1 MVNFQRGNCFIAQYN
16 RCGMRVCDIASNG
29 LVYALDPAVL
39 DYERDEKKFFKK
51 PEALS
56 ALKNILQAQQFD
68 AIPLIQ
74 QYKGEVTHL
83 ARRKLHDGDEHEVH
97 ILSKSEVEC
106 VSRNSSILEC
116 MFRILANQHHILLL
130 ENSEG
135 KVTDILT
142 ISMLNNEMVKS
153 YLRLKIS
160 QLSEDDWNWNS
171 DYLSKSKKVNLD
183 YATEIFSQIEE
194 LAELLSEDYIDE
206 HNSVPKDIDVSK
218 KIVQLLSD
226 LQPLKPFSRNV
237 ESLSLVNEGFYLE
250 TSVEKKPEHTA
261 KEIQHE
267 WGGSLI
273 DEENHHVVDLA
284 FKLFSVAN
292 DWDEILLRK
301 ENQEWSKLSQSRD
314 GSIVESEVIR
324 INEYDNYLTIA
335 NLLTENECRM
345 LVVENENSKWPG
357 IITIHDF
364 ALNKKV
370 QNYLL
375 SSLTQIEVNCR
386 EALVQEGIQFIV
398 DRNKM
403 RKLIS
408 VANFNDVIEL
418 LNERNMLKKNSR
430 QHKKLDIIRFCRNK
444 LVHEIIGDDLEILPD
459 YLWYIFLEGVIYGD
473 ELKQL
478 FEINPHNQSVYS
490 HIVALDAFVFGSE
503 YLIKRKTSKEL
514 RKLIQNFIDL
524 EFEQGVITI
533 KIKNNSNKLN
543 NELDREID
551 IGTWRDLLLSYFE
564 GIHEIII
571 IDA

>member
-1 MVNFQRGNCFIAQYN
+1 
-16 RCGMRVCDIASNG
+16 MRVCDIASNG

-39 DYERDEKKFFKK
+39 DYKRDEKKFFKK

-106 VSRNSSILEC
+106 VSRDSSILEC

-130 ENSEG
+130 EDSEG

-142 ISMLNNEMVKS
+142 ISMLNSEKVKS
-153 YLRLKIS
+153 YLRLKVS

-171 DYLSKSKKVNLD
+171 DYLSNSKKVDID
-183 YATEIFSQIEE
+183 YAAEIFSQIEE
-194 LAELLSEDYIDE
+194 LAELLSEDYIE
-206 HNSVPKDIDVSK
+206 RTKSVPKDIDVSK
-218 KIVQLLSD
+218 KIVKLLSD
-226 LQPLKPFSRNV
+226 LQPLKPFSGNID
-237 ESLSLVNEGFYLE
+237 SLSLKEEGFYLE
-250 TSVEKKPEHTA
+250 ASVETKPEHTA

-273 DEENHHVVDLA
+273 DLEEENLHVVDLA
-284 FKLFSVAN
+284 FKLFSGAN

-314 GSIVESEVIR
+314 GSIVESEVIK
-324 INEYDNYLTIA
+324 INENDSYLTIA
-335 NLLTENECRM
+335 NLLNDNECKM

-364 ALNKKV
+364 ALNEKV

-375 SSLTQIEVNCR
+375 SNLTQIEINCR
-386 EALVQEGIQFIV
+386 EALVEEGIQFII

-408 VANFNDVIEL
+408 VANLNDVIEL
-418 LNERNMLKKNSR
+418 LNDRNLLKKNSK

-444 LVHEIIGDDLEILPD
+444 LVHEIIGDDLEILPR
-459 YLWYIFLEGVIYGD
+459 YLWFIFLEGVIYGE
-473 ELKQL
+473 ELKEL
-478 FEINPHNQSVYS
+478 FEISSHNQAVYS

-503 YLIKRKTSKEL
+503 YLIHRKTSKEL
-514 RKLIQNFIDL
+514 RKLVQNFIDL
-524 EFEQGVITI
+524 EFDERIITI
-533 KIKNNSNKLN
+533 KIKNNSDKLN

-564 GIHEIII
+564 GIDEIKI

>member
-1 MVNFQRGNCFIAQYN
+1 
-16 RCGMRVCDIASNG
+16 
-29 LVYALDPAVL
+29 
-39 DYERDEKKFFKK
+39 
-51 PEALS
+51 
-56 ALKNILQAQQFD
+56 
-68 AIPLIQ
+68 
-74 QYKGEVTHL
+74 
-83 ARRKLHDGDEHEVH
+83 
-97 ILSKSEVEC
+97 
-106 VSRNSSILEC
+106 
-116 MFRILANQHHILLL
+116 
-130 ENSEG
+130 
-135 KVTDILT
+135 
-142 ISMLNNEMVKS
+142 LNNEMVKS

>member
-16 RCGMRVCDIASNG
+16 RYGMRVCDIASNG

-135 KVTDILT
+135 KVSDILT

>member
-524 EFEQGVITI
+524 EFEEGVITI

>member
-514 RKLIQNFIDL
+514 KKLIQNFIDL